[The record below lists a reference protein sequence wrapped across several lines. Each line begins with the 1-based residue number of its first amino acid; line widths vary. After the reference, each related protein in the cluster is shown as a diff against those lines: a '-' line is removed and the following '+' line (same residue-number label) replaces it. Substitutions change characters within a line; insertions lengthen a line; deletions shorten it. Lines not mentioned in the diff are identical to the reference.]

1 MGRDGLSVVLDTH
14 AWIWLMNGDTT
25 LRQEAVALA
34 REAARAGNLFVS
46 AISTWEVAMLTARG
60 RIVLTQ
66 DPLDWVRTSVARAG
80 LTVEP
85 LSPEVLVASTRLPGD
100 LHGDPAARGASGC
113 QGPRERTDV
122 HRFIVATTRS
132 LGGVL
137 VTRDRQLL
145 TYAEQGH
152 VAVMEA

>member
-46 AISTWEVAMLTARG
+46 AISAWEIAMLTARG

-85 LSPEVLVASTRLPGD
+85 LSPEVMVASTRLPGD
-100 LHGDPAARGASGC
+100 LHGDSA
-113 QGPRERTDV
+113 D
-122 HRFIVATTRS
+122 RFIVATTRS

-145 TYAEQGH
+145 TYADQGH